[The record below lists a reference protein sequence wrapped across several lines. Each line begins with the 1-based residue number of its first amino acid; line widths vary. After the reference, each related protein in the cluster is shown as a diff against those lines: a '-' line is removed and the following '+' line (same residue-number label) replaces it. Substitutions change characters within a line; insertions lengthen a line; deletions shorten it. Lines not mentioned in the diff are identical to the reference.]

1 MDKFGFTFLHEAYD
15 IQHVN
20 AHPYTKPIQY
30 SSLCIYCSSQDT
42 TALMPSQDNGSFR
55 RCTGC
60 KKEFRAKILTSPI
73 TNYLNATSHL
83 HGTN

>member
-1 MDKFGFTFLHEAYD
+1 MNYTSLTDAYK
-15 IQHVN
+15 IHHINNQT
-20 AHPYTKPIQY
+20 YSQPIQY
-30 SSLCIYCSSQDT
+30 SSQCIFCSNNESI
-42 TALMPSQDNGSFR
+42 ALMQNQDNGSFR